1 MAISDKKLVVI
12 SLGAGVQSST
22 MALMAA
28 RGQIEPMPD
37 YAIFADTQAE
47 PKHIYSWLDW
57 LETQLPFPLIKVTKG
72 NLREAVMTG
81 NEGDRFAPPPFY
93 TSTESG
99 QREGLLRRQCTREYK
114 IEPIQKKLR
123 ELAGYQPRQRM
134 PEGIVE
140 QWIGISTD
148 EIQRMKDAPQKWCN
162 NRWPLIEKRMTRLH
176 CLEWMRDNG
185 YNELPQK
192 SACTFC
198 PYHDNATWRKM
209 KEDDPESWQDAIAVD
224 AAIREGFGR
233 TKQRLFVHRSLVPL
247 DQVDLED
254 PAKDQIAFTFMDE
267 CDGMCGV

>member
-1 MAISDKKLVVI
+1 MLTVL

-28 RGQIEPMPD
+28 HGEITPMPD

-47 PKHIYSWLDW
+47 PKHVYDWLDW
-57 LETQLPFPLIKVTKG
+57 LETQLPFPVIRVTKG
-72 NLREAVMTG
+72 NLTEAVLSG
-81 NEGDRFAPPPFY
+81 NDGDRFATPPFF
-93 TSTESG
+93 TAEEG
-99 QREGLLRRQCTREYK
+99 QKTGLLRRQCTREYK
-114 IEPIQKKLR
+114 VEPIQKKLR
-123 ELAGYQPRQRM
+123 ELAGYKPRQRI
-134 PEGIVE
+134 PPNTVE

-148 EIQRMKDAPQKWCN
+148 EIQRMKDAPNKWTQ

-198 PYHDNATWRKM
+198 PYHDNNTWEGM
-209 KEDDPESWQDAIAVD
+209 KENDPSSWEEAVRVD
-224 AAIREGFGR
+224 EAIRSGFAK
-233 TKQRLFVHRSLVPL
+233 TTHKLYVHRSCIPL
-247 DQVDLED
+247 RDVDFTAPD
-254 PAKDQIAFTFMDE
+254 KDQIKFSFMDE